1 MSLTDPNQ
9 AQPIQLHYPP
19 VEQARAALEAH
30 KAHRPEPGTPE
41 FSAWCDQKSRL
52 QSQLELSENTARNSW
67 SKPFVIP
74 EKLASPSDPSPVE
87 NPVTPPPVS
96 PEPATQ
102 LKSLLAHLATATR
115 EAETALTE
123 QVYKSALGRIYQ
135 RRSQIKRLEA
145 EAGLTAQELPAIP
158 ANPWKQVPPQPQPQL
173 QPTVPL
179 QASAPAPVE
188 ALPAPMEA
196 NARQSIA
203 SIRRSIWLLMADL
216 EQMQPDG
223 RGGLADDLGLLDAAA
238 HAAAC
243 LATGKLQIA

>member
-145 EAGLTAQELPAIP
+145 EAGLTAPELPAIP
-158 ANPWKQVPPQPQPQL
+158 VNPWKQVPA
-173 QPTVPL
+173 VPKP
-179 QASAPAPVE
+179 AVTAPVPSSAPVE
-188 ALPAPMEA
+188 TLHAPMEA

-223 RGGLADDLGLLDAAA
+223 RGSLAEDLDLLDAAA

-243 LATGKLQIA
+243 LAAGKLQIA